1 MQNESFWNA
10 KGLVLKTTIAS
21 LLHSRS
27 HAAEIRYKSDVA
39 VDDVSGDGI
48 GAVVE
53 SVGCHDGL
61 GPVALSVAVDVTAV
75 TYYEFVES
83 EAWCRNSLNAQ
94 RFATLGCTARHS
106 RPVGKQDVAV
116 ESAAKV
122 VNASAE
128 RHEVATFEDTRGCK
142 CAYGEERFF
151 VG

>member
-1 MQNESFWNA
+1 MRLLFDFNP
-10 KGLVLKTTIAS
+10 VTS
-21 LLHSRS
+21 LLHFGS
-27 HAAEIRYKSDVA
+27 HAAEVRYKSDVA
-39 VDDVSGDGI
+39 IYYVGRYGI
-48 GAVVE
+48 F
-53 SVGCHDGL
+53 SVFKFIGCHDGL
-61 GPVALSVAVDVTAV
+61 GPVAWCVAVDVTAV
-75 TYYEFVES
+75 ADYEFVES
-83 EAWCRNSLNAQ
+83 EAWCRNSLHAQ

-128 RHEVATFEDTRGCK
+128 RHEVAMFEDTRGCK

>member
-10 KGLVLKTTIAS
+10 KGLVLKATAAS

-39 VDDVSGDGI
+39 VNDVGGYGI

-53 SVGCHDGL
+53 SVGCNDGL
-61 GPVALSVAVDVTAV
+61 APIALCVAVNVSAV
-75 TYYEFVES
+75 AYYEFVES
-83 EAWCRNSLNAQ
+83 EAWCRNSLHAQ
-94 RFATLGCTARHS
+94 RLATLGCTARNS

-128 RHEVATFEDTRGCK
+128 RHKVATLEDTRGCK